1 MESADQR
8 YTKLLQDKPQIMSN
22 EQEMNTVEQNLMMSR
37 TMERL
42 WQLSQS
48 SPTNINSPEDLNV
61 AFSSCGVDLINALDN
76 NRIHFDKMEDKA
88 IFYGLL
94 SVVIDYA
101 MGGRLKARRKDSFVN

>member
-1 MESADQR
+1 MNIE
-8 YTKLLQDKPQIMSN
+8 
-22 EQEMNTVEQNLMMSR
+22 EMKTVEQNLMMSK

-61 AFSSCGVDLINALDN
+61 AFCSCGVDLINALDN
-76 NRIHFDKMEDKA
+76 NRIHFDKIEDKA

-101 MGGRLKARRKDSFVN
+101 MGGKLKTSFKQATVN